1 MLINSMDK
9 QAQEQVEGQQPSVMP
24 TEQETT
30 EVSAPIQSESSP
42 AEQLPDEVKE
52 RTRNEF
58 EKLKSRNKELSEEL
72 NRLKQQEKR
81 SALDAFAPTGYQSA
95 VQPSYDEA
103 LTEPI
108 PEITPDEDGYVDVSA
123 INKTTQ
129 AINQK
134 LKRLEEEARLAR
146 QKAELAENKIAKYEH
161 TDKSQRVYA
170 KYPHLDPTSEVFD
183 EKFSDLVRKELLDQM
198 VNHGKEDYLEAAER
212 VRRDYYDPS
221 VKVPSQTEIT
231 RQENVEKREQ
241 INALTQASKPT
252 TDLESLVRA
261 SRLGDKKALYE
272 RLKRSNY

>member
-1 MLINSMDK
+1 MLINNMDK
-9 QAQEQVEGQQPSVMP
+9 QAQELVEGQQPSVMP
-24 TEQETT
+24 TEQKTT

-52 RTRNEF
+52 RTRLEF

-81 SALDAFAPTGYQSA
+81 SALDAFAPTGYPAQ
-95 VQPSYDEA
+95 VQQTYDES
-103 LTEPI
+103 LVEPI
-108 PEITPDEDGYVDVSA
+108 PEITPDEDGYIDVSA
-123 INKTTQ
+123 INNTTR
-129 AINQK
+129 AINEK

-161 TDKSQRVYA
+161 TDKSQKVYA

-198 VNHGKEDYLEAAER
+198 VNYGKEDYLEAAER
-212 VRRDYYDPS
+212 VRKDYYDPS
-221 VKVPSQTEIT
+221 IKIPTQTEIT